1 MERRQGCETERQGKR
16 LEEPGDKRS
25 KEGGGKRGSGMGEAA
40 KGDRPELR
48 MEKLK
53 GAHGEPH
60 KEVMGRETLRDGGR
74 DAGTETGRRKS

>member
-1 MERRQGCETERQGKR
+1 MRQRDRGRGWKSQGIREARKR
-16 LEEPGDKRS
+16 GG
-25 KEGGGKRGSGMGEAA
+25 GGGKRGSGMGEAA

-74 DAGTETGRRKS
+74 DAGRETGRRKS

>member
-1 MERRQGCETERQGKR
+1 
-16 LEEPGDKRS
+16 
-25 KEGGGKRGSGMGEAA
+25 MGEAA

>member
-1 MERRQGCETERQGKR
+1 MRQRDRGRGWKSQGIREARK
-16 LEEPGDKRS
+16 
-25 KEGGGKRGSGMGEAA
+25 GGGKRGSGMGEAA